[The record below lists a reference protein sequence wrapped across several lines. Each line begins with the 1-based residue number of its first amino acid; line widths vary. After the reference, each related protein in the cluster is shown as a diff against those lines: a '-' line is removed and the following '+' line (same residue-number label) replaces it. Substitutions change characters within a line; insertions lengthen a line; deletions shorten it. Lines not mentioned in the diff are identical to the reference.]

1 MADKLFEAMRGGA
14 PRAGGAD
21 LLRLDPLK
29 FRGAIADVS
38 FSGGVSEY
46 IYGGEAK
53 AFGDLGPA
61 ARGRIAS
68 AAGGER
74 AATGAARTRAS
85 APP

>member
-1 MADKLFEAMRGGA
+1 MADRLFEATRGGT

-21 LLRLDPLK
+21 LLRLDPLQ
-29 FRGAIADVS
+29 FGGDIADVS

-53 AFGDLGPA
+53 GFGDLGPLLA
-61 ARGRIAS
+61 EHCGRGCGTPDCNWRGR
-68 AAGGER
+68 R
-74 AATGAARTRAS
+74 RAS